1 MLKGYPK
8 ADHML
13 ETLDTIWWSSLTGC
27 GNCTDVPTLLRT
39 MATGIQPD
47 CDQALVE
54 LRSLIWNK
62 GIVYEASGYVV
73 PFIYELLETADSVD
87 FALNLLSLMAALT
100 DGQSYLAVNG
110 HLPAFDKSRDSDDF
124 QQRLVTEIGWV
135 KNTRDAVG
143 EGSDNLVRL
152 LSHKAAPIRSW
163 SAYTLGRSKR
173 QTAVQFIKPRL
184 DLEGH
189 PSVLA
194 TVLLVLSDLEAP
206 EALSAAE
213 SLADSDVLVLKFAA
227 SVALARCQR
236 SEVREDVIDFLTSLF
251 MDADVIDEEFSEL
264 DLFPH
269 QAVRDLAD
277 LAVDA
282 FELIGGERTAK
293 SVPKLLSALKNMPAE
308 YVSSP
313 LRALLCAAFN
323 NQLSSP
329 DEITDEQRKI
339 LTTLRSYDHCWDAL
353 PDSFKET
360 LAVNVE

>member
-1 MLKGYPK
+1 
-8 ADHML
+8 ML

-27 GNCTDVPTLLRT
+27 GNCTDVPMLLRT
-39 MATGIQPD
+39 MATGLEPD
-47 CDQALVE
+47 CDEAFVE

-62 GIVYEASGYVV
+62 GVVYEASAFVV
-73 PFIYELLETADSVD
+73 PFIYELLETADNVN
-87 FALNLLSLMAALT
+87 FTLNLLSLLAALT

-110 HLPAFDKSRDSDDF
+110 HLPSYDKTRDTEDF

-135 KNTRDAVG
+135 KNTRDAVA
-143 EGSDNLVRL
+143 EGAEQLARL
-152 LSHKAAPIRSW
+152 LSHKAASVRSW
-163 SAYTLGRSKR
+163 AAYTLGRSKR
-173 QTAVQFIKPRL
+173 QAAVKYIKPRL

-213 SLADSDVLVLKFAA
+213 SFADSDVLVLKFAA
-227 SVALARCQR
+227 AIALARSQR
-236 SEVREDVIDFLTSLF
+236 AEVRDDVIDFLTSLF
-251 MDADVIDEEFSEL
+251 MDADVIEEEFSEL

-282 FELIGGERTAK
+282 FELIGERRTAK
-293 SVPKLLSALKNMPAE
+293 SIPKLLAALKNMPPE

-313 LRALLCAAFN
+313 LRALLCAAFD
-323 NQLSSP
+323 NQLVSP
-329 DEITDEQRKI
+329 ENISKDQQLVLR
-339 LTTLRSYDHCWDAL
+339 TLQGYPHCWERL
-353 PDSFKET
+353 PDSFK
-360 LAVNVE
+360 AVKSLPVNAE